1 MLNPAPR
8 ETSCTGV
15 TEPLGTLEAGTQ
27 GPGPWLGLDLHVG
40 QSRVTAGHLLSRP
53 KRRVCRVPGREE
65 LTLLGNDLMAP
76 AALRILDRWFPGA
89 AKA

>member
-8 ETSCTGV
+8 QTSCPV
-15 TEPLGTLEAGTQ
+15 VAEPLGTPEAGTQ

-40 QSRVTAGHLLSRP
+40 QSQVTAGHLPSQP
-53 KRRVCRVPGREE
+53 KCRACRAPGREE
-65 LTLLGNDLMAP
+65 LTLLGNDPVAP
-76 AALRILDRWFPGA
+76 GALRILGRWFPGA